1 MANGDA
7 EGGGEPAPPAADE
20 RPADAPDEEAERAE
34 LAAFVAGLQERY
46 QQKAL
51 ERQQN
56 QSPDRPAEEDFFRY
70 DSSLKKNTAFVKR
83 LKQFTAQQLPSL
95 MQDVSGLNLTKYI
108 SEVSA
113 ALVEAKLKMSDIGAV
128 LTLCNYLHRHY
139 AEFGPTLLENW
150 QRLLPIKPGEK
161 VPNPSKMRVDLRF
174 YAELISVG
182 IFPNKTGLPLLGACL
197 TGLIAQDKEEHVN
210 LSIVL
215 SFCKHCGDEY
225 AGLVPSRMTALAKKY
240 GVPMPVSP
248 LLPPDRQGNLRNLL
262 RDYYQSLAEHLRTEH
277 KQLQLAEK
285 SRRKMLQSKGE
296 VTAEKREQ
304 LAQLQASYEKL
315 HASTGTLADLLGE
328 PLPELEELL
337 EPGTPGGIEG
347 AVLDGRAGEDLQ
359 FGNLDPWRDEETKSF
374 YVDLPDLRQFLPN
387 YCDKRQQQPAAG
399 QQQQQQVKG
408 GQTAQQQQQQQQQ
421 SDNEED
427 SEGALDP
434 DMSAAGPPI
443 TEETLDM
450 ELPELYGD
458 LGELESA
465 ASCLLEDDDAASTAD
480 PGDGG
485 TGAAGSGGAASGG
498 TPSNQGNRRYFEQFV
513 QNLQNCVNRELIDNA
528 AIDFLL
534 NLNTKSKRRR
544 LVKVLFGVQRTRL
557 DLLPMYA
564 RFVAIVDL
572 VSPDVA
578 HELCQMLKI
587 DFKYHLKKKD
597 QINIE
602 TKIKV
607 VRYIGEL
614 VKFGI
619 YKKLEALYCLRCL
632 LHSFQHHN
640 VEMTCAFLEVC
651 GVYLYNCPDSRMRTN
666 AFLEQMMRLKMNTT
680 MLDRH
685 VQQVENVYY
694 LVKRPEGLRVARKE
708 RPLVHT
714 YVRQLICR
722 ELDKS
727 NVDKMIKLL
736 RRLGWDDEGTFAYAV
751 RCLSRAYNI
760 RYHLI
765 RSLADLLA
773 GLHSYQERAVLHV
786 IDTVLEDIRAG
797 LEIHDNKLA
806 QRRVAMVK
814 YLGELY
820 NYQLV
825 DADNILNTLYSIIS
839 FGVTLTHDG
848 PPSLV
853 DPPESL
859 FRLKLACVLLDTCGQ
874 YFTTG
879 ENRRRL
885 DYFLVFFQQYYWYK
899 KSHPYFAGSTTVP
912 PAAAVQQPV
921 TTTTSNSETG
931 APLPAISG
939 PTRPS
944 VKDLFPILMD
954 HMYRECLKSLRP
966 KLKLYGSFE
975 QAKEAVEELR
985 QKLLPGDVLERAAQE
1000 GSAAQR
1006 TVSDAPD
1013 SSDREETCSLQSDEG
1028 TEEDARTRPDEEE
1041 DGADTPSP
1049 AAGGA
1054 TDGDDEEDEDDDD
1067 DEEDDE
1073 DDEEEEEEEEEEDRE
1088 YDEEDERALQ
1098 DEEQEEERPVAQ
1110 KQPEDLEFERE
1121 FERMAAEYCQQRAKD
1136 AAKVNPKHVPIPI
1149 SFRNDT
1155 KKTYDQL
1162 QEPTNVKPDTVPF
1175 ALMIRSKG
1183 KQQTYR
1189 KFEAP
1194 EDSPLAQYIR
1204 EQERKL
1210 QEEKDSVKRL
1220 TLNISERLEEED
1232 YQESLNQPTRLAD
1245 PLRMRPL
1252 KQAKF
1257 KHPKGVPDIDAIFH

>member
-1 MANGDA
+1 MQNSAEENGEIFHPVEAPSLDENA
-7 EGGGEPAPPAADE
+7 EK
-20 RPADAPDEEAERAE
+20 AE
-34 LAAFVAGLQERY
+34 LEAFVASLQERY
-46 QQKAL
+46 QLRAQ

-56 QSPDRPAEEDFFRY
+56 QAPERPAEEDFFRY

-113 ALVEAKLKMSDIGAV
+113 ALVEAKLKMSDIAAV

-139 AEFGPTLLENW
+139 ADFAPTLFDNW
-150 QRLLPIKPGEK
+150 QKLLLIKSGEK
-161 VPNPSKMRVDLRF
+161 VANPSKMRVDLRF
-174 YAELISVG
+174 YAELISMG
-182 IFPNKTGLPLLGACL
+182 IFSNKTGLPLLGACL
-197 TGLIAQDKEEHVN
+197 TGLITQDKEEHVN
-210 LSIVL
+210 LAIVL

-225 AGLVPSRMTALAKKY
+225 AGLVPTRITELAKKH
-240 GVPMPVSP
+240 GVTMPVSP
-248 LLPPDRQGNLRNLL
+248 LLPPDRQSNLRNLL
-262 RDYYQSLAEHLRTEH
+262 RDYYQSLAEHLRSEH
-277 KQLQLAEK
+277 RQMQLAEK

-304 LAQLQASYEKL
+304 LIQLQASYEKL
-315 HASTGTLADLLGE
+315 HSSTSALADLLGE
-328 PLPELEELL
+328 AMPQLEELQ
-337 EPGTPGGIEG
+337 ETGPSNEG
-347 AVLDGRAGEDLQ
+347 SVLDGRAGEELQ

-387 YCDKRQQQPAAG
+387 YCDKK
-399 QQQQQQVKG
+399 QQVG
-408 GQTAQQQQQQQQQ
+408 EGDNSQQQQQQQ
-421 SDNEED
+421 DDEDD
-427 SEGALDP
+427 SEDTSELVP
-434 DMSAAGPPI
+434 NMLAGPPI

-450 ELPELYGD
+450 DMPELDGD
-458 LGELESA
+458 LSFSEST
-465 ASCLLEDDDAASTAD
+465 SSLQDEEDAGMIVEQEGVEEETTK
-480 PGDGG
+480 DGSN
-485 TGAAGSGGAASGG
+485 AGNIAVGGGNG
-498 TPSNQGNRRYFEQFV
+498 TPSNHGNRRYFEQFV

-534 NLNTKSKRRR
+534 NLNTKSKRKR

-564 RFVAIVDL
+564 RFVAIIDL

-680 MLDRH
+680 MLDRY

-694 LVKRPEGLRVARKE
+694 LVKRPEGLKVARKE
-708 RPLVHT
+708 RPLIHT
-714 YVRQLICR
+714 YIRQLIFK
-722 ELDKS
+722 ELDKA
-727 NVDKMIKLL
+727 NVDKMIQLL
-736 RRLGWDDEGTFAYAV
+736 RRLNWDDVVTFNYAV

-773 GLHSYQERAVLHV
+773 GLNSYQERAVIHV

-797 LEIHDNKLA
+797 LEIHDSKLS

-825 DADNILNTLYSIIS
+825 DSDNILNTLYSIIS
-839 FGVTLTHDG
+839 FGINLSHDG
-848 PPSLV
+848 PPSTV

-885 DYFLVFFQQYYWYK
+885 DYFLVFFQHYYWYK
-899 KSHPYFAGSTTVP
+899 KSHPYFTSSSGSAVAGGAANNDEKPVP
-912 PAAAVQQPV
+912 SA
-921 TTTTSNSETG
+921 
-931 APLPAISG
+931 G
-939 PTRPS
+939 PN

-966 KLKLYGSFE
+966 KLKLYTSFQ
-975 QAKEAVEELR
+975 QAKEAVNSLR
-985 QKLLPGDVLERAAQE
+985 QKIFPEDELERAIQDQE
-1000 GSAAQR
+1000 QSNGQHSLR
-1006 TVSDAPD
+1006 TISDAPE
-1013 SSDREETCSLQSDEG
+1013 SSDHEDSLQSDECTSDAG
-1028 TEEDARTRPDEEE
+1028 DDISEGYGSKRPNGKRHAVDDED
-1041 DGADTPSP
+1041 DGTPSP
-1049 AAGGA
+1049 SMEGVDQELEGY
-1054 TDGDDEEDEDDDD
+1054 DEDDDE
-1067 DEEDDE
+1067 DENDE
-1073 DDEEEEEEEEEEDRE
+1073 DPEYYDDDRDGE
-1088 YDEEDERALQ
+1088 LEVVSEPPL
-1098 DEEQEEERPVAQ
+1098 Q

-1121 FERMAAEYCQQRAKD
+1121 FERMSSEYCQQRAKD
-1136 AAKVNPKHVPIPI
+1136 SAKVYPKHVPIPI
-1149 SFRNDT
+1149 TFRNET

-1162 QEPTNVKPDTVPF
+1162 QEPTIGKTDTVPF
-1175 ALMIRSKG
+1175 ALMIRGKG
-1183 KQQTYR
+1183 KQQTY
-1189 KFEAP
+1189 KTFEAP
-1194 EDSPLAQYIR
+1194 EDSSLAQYSR

-1232 YQESLNQPTRLAD
+1232 YQESLNQPIRTSD

-1252 KQAKF
+1252 KPAKF

>member
-347 AVLDGRAGEDLQ
+347 AVLDGRAGEELQ

-374 YVDLPDLRQFLPN
+374 Y
-387 YCDKRQQQPAAG
+387 
-399 QQQQQQVKG
+399 
-408 GQTAQQQQQQQQQ
+408 
-421 SDNEED
+421 D

-450 ELPELYGD
+450 PELPELYGD

-680 MLDRH
+680 MLDRY

-694 LVKRPEGLRVARKE
+694 LVKRPEGLRMARKE

-714 YVRQLICR
+714 YIRQLICR

-899 KSHPYFAGSTTVP
+899 KSHPYFAGSTT
-912 PAAAVQQPV
+912 
-921 TTTTSNSETG
+921 
-931 APLPAISG
+931 
-939 PTRPS
+939 
-944 VKDLFPILMD
+944 DLFPILMD

-985 QKLLPGDVLERAAQE
+985 QKLLPGDALERAAQE
-1000 GSAAQR
+1000 GLAAQR
-1006 TVSDAPD
+1006 TED
-1013 SSDREETCSLQSDEG
+1013 
-1028 TEEDARTRPDEEE
+1028 EEDDDEEE
-1041 DGADTPSP
+1041 D
-1049 AAGGA
+1049 
-1054 TDGDDEEDEDDDD
+1054 EEDDD
-1067 DEEDDE
+1067 
-1073 DDEEEEEEEEEEDRE
+1073 EEEEEEEEEDRE

-1098 DEEQEEERPVAQ
+1098 DEEQEEEERPVAQ

-1149 SFRNDT
+1149 TFRSDT

>member
-1 MANGDA
+1 MENGEEENS
-7 EGGGEPAPPAADE
+7 EGIPSGDPNV
-20 RPADAPDEEAERAE
+20 ADANAEKAE
-34 LAAFVAGLQERY
+34 LEAFVTNLQERY
-46 QQKAL
+46 RQKAQ

-56 QSPDRPAEEDFFRY
+56 QSPERPAEEDFFRY

-83 LKQFTAQQLPSL
+83 LKQFTTQQLPSL

-128 LTLCNYLHRHY
+128 LTLCNHLHRNY
-139 AEFGPTLLENW
+139 ADFAQTLLENW
-150 QRLLPIKPGEK
+150 QKLLLIKPGEK
-161 VPNPSKMRVDLRF
+161 VANPSKMRVDLRF

-197 TGLIAQDKEEHVN
+197 TGLITQDKEEHVN

-225 AGLVPSRMTALAKKY
+225 AGLVPTRIAELAKKY
-240 GVPMPVSP
+240 DVTVPVSP
-248 LLPPDRQGNLRNLL
+248 LLPADRQSNLRNLL
-262 RDYYQSLAEHLRTEH
+262 RDYYQSLAEHLRSEH
-277 KQLQLAEK
+277 RQLQLAEK

-315 HASTGTLADLLGE
+315 HASTSALADLLNE
-328 PLPELEELL
+328 CVPQLEELP
-337 EPGTPGGIEG
+337 ETSAATEG
-347 AVLDGRAGEDLQ
+347 SILDIRAGEELQ
-359 FGNLDPWRDEETKSF
+359 LGTLDPWRDEETKSF

-387 YCDKRQQQPAAG
+387 YCDKKQP
-399 QQQQQQVKG
+399 G
-408 GQTAQQQQQQQQQ
+408 GDGSSTQNAQQMQELPQQDDDD
-421 SDNEED
+421 DNEDTVE
-427 SEGALDP
+427 LLP
-434 DMSAAGPPI
+434 DMLAGPPI

-450 ELPELYGD
+450 ELPELDAD
-458 LGELESA
+458 LSFSESISSLQDEEEPAGPDGEA
-465 ASCLLEDDDAASTAD
+465 FKD
-480 PGDGG
+480 G
-485 TGAAGSGGAASGG
+485 TGGSSFAGVGNGG

-534 NLNTKSKRRR
+534 NLNTKSKRKR

-564 RFVAIVDL
+564 RFVAIIDL

-666 AFLEQMMRLKMNTT
+666 AFLEQMMRLKMNIT
-680 MLDRH
+680 MLDRY

-694 LVKRPEGLRVARKE
+694 LVKRPEGLKVTRKE
-708 RPLVHT
+708 RPLIHT
-714 YVRQLICR
+714 YIRQLIFK
-722 ELDKS
+722 ELDKG
-727 NVDKMIKLL
+727 NVDKMIQLL
-736 RRLGWDDEGTFAYAV
+736 RRLNWDDKGTFNYAV
-751 RCLSRAYNI
+751 RCLSRAYNT

-773 GLHSYQERAVLHV
+773 GLNSYQERAVVRV

-825 DADNILNTLYSIIS
+825 DSDNILNTLYSIIS
-839 FGVTLTHDG
+839 FGVTLSHDG
-848 PPSLV
+848 PPSIG

-874 YFTTG
+874 YFTAG

-885 DYFLVFFQQYYWYK
+885 DYFLVFLQQYYWYK
-899 KSHPYFAGSTTVP
+899 KSHPYFATSSSGGIGAGANLEKKPTPNAGS
-912 PAAAVQQPV
+912 
-921 TTTTSNSETG
+921 N
-931 APLPAISG
+931 
-939 PTRPS
+939 
-944 VKDLFPILMD
+944 VKDLFPILID
-954 HMYRECLKSLRP
+954 HMYRECLKFLRP
-966 KLKLYGSFE
+966 KLKLYTSFE
-975 QAKEAVEELR
+975 QAKEAVQSLR
-985 QKLLPGDVLERAAQE
+985 QKIFPAGELERMNQE
-1000 GSAAQR
+1000 AEKANEQQPNSLR
-1006 TVSDAPD
+1006 TVSDAPE
-1013 SSDREETCSLQSDEG
+1013 SSDHEDSLQSDDCTSDAGDDMSEG
-1028 TEEDARTRPDEEE
+1028 YGTKRPNGKRQSVDDEDDGTPSPPVD
-1041 DGADTPSP
+1041 DGADQELE
-1049 AAGGA
+1049 GY
-1054 TDGDDEEDEDDDD
+1054 DE
-1067 DEEDDE
+1067 E
-1073 DDEEEEEEEEEEDRE
+1073 DDEEEEEDNEEEGEYYDDDRDGVLE
-1088 YDEEDERALQ
+1088 VEGLQ
-1098 DEEQEEERPVAQ
+1098 APHQ

-1121 FERMAAEYCQQRAKD
+1121 FERMSSEYCQQRAKD
-1136 AAKVNPKHVPIPI
+1136 SAKLNPKHVPIPI
-1149 SFRNDT
+1149 TFRNET

-1175 ALMIRSKG
+1175 ALMIRGKG
-1183 KQQTYR
+1183 KQQLYKT
-1189 KFEAP
+1189 FEAP
-1194 EDSPLAQYIR
+1194 EDSSLAQYIR

-1232 YQESLNQPTRLAD
+1232 YQESLNQTSRTVD

-1252 KQAKF
+1252 KLAKF

>member
-1 MANGDA
+1 MANGDE
-7 EGGGEPAPPAADE
+7 EGGETVLTTDEPPIPSDE
-20 RPADAPDEEAERAE
+20 DGGAAERSE
-34 LAAFVAGLQERY
+34 LEAFVASLQERY
-46 QQKAL
+46 QQKAH

-56 QSPDRPAEEDFFRY
+56 QAPERPAEEDFFRY

-139 AEFGPTLLENW
+139 AEFAPTLFENW
-150 QRLLPIKPGEK
+150 QKLLLIKPGEK
-161 VPNPSKMRVDLRF
+161 VANPSKMRVDLRF

-182 IFPNKTGLPLLGACL
+182 IFPNRTGLPLLGACL

-225 AGLVPSRMTALAKKY
+225 AGLVPTRMTELARKY
-240 GVPMPVSP
+240 GVAMPVSP

-262 RDYYQSLAEHLRTEH
+262 RDYYASLAEHLRAEH
-277 KQLQLAEK
+277 KQLEQAEK

-315 HASTGTLADLLGE
+315 HASTSTLADLLGE
-328 PLPELEELL
+328 AMPVLEELPESGAL
-337 EPGTPGGIEG
+337 PGTEG
-347 AVLDGRAGEDLQ
+347 AVLDGRTGEELQ

-387 YCDKRQQQPAAG
+387 YCDKKQPQQQQQQSLQGQQHTQLSGG
-399 QQQQQQVKG
+399 QQQQQQG
-408 GQTAQQQQQQQQQ
+408 
-421 SDNEED
+421 DDEDD
-427 SEGALDP
+427 SEGAGYP
-434 DMSAAGPPI
+434 VPVDMSAAGPPI

-450 ELPELYGD
+450 DPELDGD
-458 LGELESA
+458 LAALEA
-465 ASCLLEDDDAASTAD
+465 TGALLEQED
-480 PGDGG
+480 
-485 TGAAGSGGAASGG
+485 AGSVIDAEAGETGKDGVGAGGGVGG

-619 YKKLEALYCLRCL
+619 YNKLEALYCLRCL
-632 LHSFQHHN
+632 LHNFQHHH

-666 AFLEQMMRLKMNTT
+666 AFLEQMMRLKMHNTI
-680 MLDRH
+680 LDQY

-694 LVKRPEGLRVARKE
+694 LVKRPEGLKVTRKE
-708 RPLVHT
+708 RPLIHT
-714 YVRQLICR
+714 YLRQLIFK
-722 ELDKS
+722 ELDKA

-736 RRLGWDDEGTFAYAV
+736 RRLDWEDEGTFTYAV
-751 RCLSRAYNI
+751 RCLARAYNI

-773 GLHSYQERAVLHV
+773 GLNSYQERAVVRV

-825 DADNILNTLYSIIS
+825 DSDNILNTLYSIIS

-848 PPSLV
+848 PPSVV

-874 YFTTG
+874 YFASG

-899 KSHPYFAGSTTVP
+899 KSHPYFAGSGGVAGAAP
-912 PAAAVQQPV
+912 PATATSSVPGEATAAATP
-921 TTTTSNSETG
+921 TG
-931 APLPAISG
+931 PAG
-939 PTRPS
+939 P
-944 VKDLFPILMD
+944 KDLFPILMD
-954 HMYRECLKSLRP
+954 HMYRECLKGLRP
-966 KLKLYGSFE
+966 KLKPYASFE
-975 QAKEAVEELR
+975 QAKEAVQALR
-985 QKLLPGDVLERAAQE
+985 QKIFPADELERLRQEPAA
-1000 GSAAQR
+1000 A

-1013 SSDREETCSLQSDEG
+1013 SSDREDSLQSDDCTSDAGDDLSEG
-1028 TEEDARTRPDEEE
+1028 YRSKRAKRTGAGGTMDDEDDGTPSPPIDGADRELEGYDEDDDEEE
-1041 DGADTPSP
+1041 DEDEEN
-1049 AAGGA
+1049 
-1054 TDGDDEEDEDDDD
+1054 DEEDGYYD
-1067 DEEDDE
+1067 DERDGVLL
-1073 DDEEEEEEEEEEDRE
+1073 EEGGLVE
-1088 YDEEDERALQ
+1088 
-1098 DEEQEEERPVAQ
+1098 PQ

-1121 FERMAAEYCQQRAKD
+1121 FERMASEYCQQRAKD
-1136 AAKVNPKHVPIPI
+1136 SGKVNPKHVPIPI
-1149 SFRNDT
+1149 TFRNET

-1162 QEPTNVKPDTVPF
+1162 QEPTNVKTDTVSF
-1175 ALMIRSKG
+1175 ALMIRGKG
-1183 KQQTYR
+1183 KQQAYK

-1232 YQESLNQPTRLAD
+1232 YQESLNQPTRSAD

-1252 KQAKF
+1252 KPAKF

>member
-1 MANGDA
+1 MLERNVNDHAAGEEDGQSAEKNNPENLEKEPIGD
-7 EGGGEPAPPAADE
+7 EN
-20 RPADAPDEEAERAE
+20 AERAE
-34 LAAFVAGLQERY
+34 VEAFASSLLERY

-56 QSPDRPAEEDFFRY
+56 QAPERPAEEDFFRY

-95 MQDVSGLNLTKYI
+95 LQDVSGLNLTKYI

-113 ALVEAKLKMSDIGAV
+113 ALVEAKLKMSDIGAA
-128 LTLCNYLHRHY
+128 LTLCNYLHRNY
-139 AEFGPTLLENW
+139 AEFSPTLFENW
-150 QRLLPIKPGEK
+150 QKLLLVKPGEK
-161 VPNPSKMRVDLRF
+161 VANPSKMRVDLRF

-182 IFPNKTGLPLLGACL
+182 IFTNRTGLPLLGACL

-225 AGLVPSRMTALAKKY
+225 AGLVPVRMTELAQKH
-240 GVPMPVSP
+240 GVTIPVSS
-248 LLPPDRQGNLRNLL
+248 LLSPDRQGNLRNLL
-262 RDYYQSLAEHLRTEH
+262 RDYYSSLAEHLRTEH
-277 KQLQLAEK
+277 RQLQQAEK

-315 HASTGTLADLLGE
+315 HTSTSTLADLLGE
-328 PLPELEELL
+328 AMPELEELVEAGADGTL
-337 EPGTPGGIEG
+337 EGS
-347 AVLDGRAGEDLQ
+347 VLDGRTGEDGLQ

-387 YCDKRQQQPAAG
+387 YCDKKQPGGGRDGSGQQS
-399 QQQQQQVKG
+399 QQQQQQE
-408 GQTAQQQQQQQQQ
+408 
-421 SDNEED
+421 DEED
-427 SEGALDP
+427 GEGISELVS
-434 DMSAAGPPI
+434 DMMAGPPI
-443 TEETLDM
+443 TEESLDM
-450 ELPELYGD
+450 ELPEMDAELGD
-458 LGELESA
+458 LESTA
-465 ASCLLEDDDAASTAD
+465 ALLE
-480 PGDGG
+480 
-485 TGAAGSGGAASGG
+485 AAGEEETAAAAREQDDTKEEAAAPACGGGVGGSG

-564 RFVAIVDL
+564 RFVAIIDL

-632 LHSFQHHN
+632 LHSFQHHH

-651 GVYLYNCPDSRMRTN
+651 GVYLYNCADSRMRTN

-685 VQQVENVYY
+685 AQQIENCYY
-694 LVKRPEGLRVARKE
+694 LVKRPEGLKVARKE
-708 RPLVHT
+708 RPLIHT
-714 YVRQLICR
+714 YIRQLIFK
-722 ELDKS
+722 ELDKA

-736 RRLGWDDEGTFAYAV
+736 RRLDWEDAGTFSYAV

-765 RSLADLLA
+765 RSLADLVA
-773 GLHSYQERAVLHV
+773 GLNSYQERAVVRV
-786 IDTVLEDIRAG
+786 IDTVFEDIRAG

-825 DADNILNTLYSIIS
+825 DSDNILNTLYSIIS

-848 PPSLV
+848 PPSAV

-874 YFTTG
+874 YFTSG

-899 KSHPYFAGSTTVP
+899 KSHPYFAGSGTADGGGATGPANAP
-912 PAAAVQQPV
+912 PV
-921 TTTTSNSETG
+921 
-931 APLPAISG
+931 APPGPAGI
-939 PTRPS
+939 S

-954 HMYRECLKSLRP
+954 HMYRECLKCLRP

-975 QAKEAVEELR
+975 QAKEAVQQLR
-985 QKLLPGDVLERAAQE
+985 QKIFPENELEQVVQQQQQQLEQEQLRA
-1000 GSAAQR
+1000 
-1006 TVSDAPD
+1006 TVSDAPE
-1013 SSDREETCSLQSDEG
+1013 SSDHEDSLQSDEC
-1028 TEEDARTRPDEEE
+1028 TSDA
-1041 DGADTPSP
+1041 
-1049 AAGGA
+1049 
-1054 TDGDDEEDEDDDD
+1054 GDDFSEGYATKRAHAGKRDRAEDEDDETPSPSANEMVEGYEE
-1067 DEEDDE
+1067 DEEDDDNE
-1073 DDEEEEEEEEEEDRE
+1073 DEDQEEY
-1088 YDEEDERALQ
+1088 YDEERDGELEVLAS
-1098 DEEQEEERPVAQ
+1098 EPQ

-1121 FERMAAEYCQQRAKD
+1121 FERMASEYCQQRAKD
-1136 AAKVNPKHVPIPI
+1136 SVKVNPKNMPIPI
-1149 SFRNDT
+1149 TFRNDT

-1162 QEPTNVKPDTVPF
+1162 QEPTNVKTDTVPF
-1175 ALMIRSKG
+1175 ALMIRGKG
-1183 KQQTYR
+1183 KQQTY
-1189 KFEAP
+1189 KTFEAP
-1194 EDSPLAQYIR
+1194 EDSPLAQYILD
-1204 EQERKL
+1204 QERKQ

-1232 YQESLNQPTRLAD
+1232 YQESLNQPTRTAD

-1252 KQAKF
+1252 KPAKF

>member
-1 MANGDA
+1 MENGVEENG
-7 EGGGEPAPPAADE
+7 EGVPSGDPLV
-20 RPADAPDEEAERAE
+20 PDESAEKVE
-34 LAAFVAGLQERY
+34 LEAFVTNLQERY

-128 LTLCNYLHRHY
+128 LTLCNHLHRNY
-139 AEFGPTLLENW
+139 ADFAPTLFENW
-150 QRLLPIKPGEK
+150 QKLLLIKPGEK
-161 VPNPSKMRVDLRF
+161 VANPSKMRVDLRF

-197 TGLIAQDKEEHVN
+197 TGLITQDKEEHVN

-225 AGLVPSRMTALAKKY
+225 AGLVPTRITELAKKH
-240 GVPMPVSP
+240 GVTMPVSP
-248 LLPPDRQGNLRNLL
+248 LLPADRQSNLRNLL
-262 RDYYQSLAEHLRTEH
+262 RDYYQSLAEHLRSEH
-277 KQLQLAEK
+277 RQLQLAEK

-296 VTAEKREQ
+296 VTTEKREQ

-315 HASTGTLADLLGE
+315 HASTSALADLLGE
-328 PLPELEELL
+328 AVPQLEELP
-337 EPGTPGGIEG
+337 ESNAATEG
-347 AVLDGRAGEDLQ
+347 SILDGRAGEELQ
-359 FGNLDPWRDEETKSF
+359 FGVLDPWRDEETKSF
-374 YVDLPDLRQFLPN
+374 YVDLPDLRQFLTN
-387 YCDKRQQQPAAG
+387 YCDKKQPGGEGGNSQNQPQMQELPQQ
-399 QQQQQQVKG
+399 
-408 GQTAQQQQQQQQQ
+408 
-421 SDNEED
+421 DDDDD
-427 SEGALDP
+427 SEDFVELVP
-434 DMSAAGPPI
+434 DMLAGPPI

-450 ELPELYGD
+450 ELPELDGD
-458 LGELESA
+458 LSYSEST
-465 ASCLLEDDDAASTAD
+465 SSLHDEEN
-480 PGDGG
+480 
-485 TGAAGSGGAASGG
+485 AAGAVAGVEQEGAEVEISKDGANAGSLMVGGGNG

-534 NLNTKSKRRR
+534 NLNTKSKRKR

-564 RFVAIVDL
+564 RFVAIIDL

-680 MLDRH
+680 MLDRY

-694 LVKRPEGLRVARKE
+694 LVKRPEGLKVTRKE
-708 RPLVHT
+708 RPLIHT
-714 YVRQLICR
+714 YIRHLIFK
-722 ELDKS
+722 ELDKA
-727 NVDKMIKLL
+727 NVDKMIQLL
-736 RRLGWDDEGTFAYAV
+736 RRLNWDDDGTFNYAV

-773 GLHSYQERAVLHV
+773 GLNSYQERAVVRV

-825 DADNILNTLYSIIS
+825 DSDNILNTLYSIIS
-839 FGVTLTHDG
+839 FGVHLSHDG
-848 PPSLV
+848 PPSIG

-859 FRLKLACVLLDTCGQ
+859 FRLKLACVLLDTCGH
-874 YFTTG
+874 YFSSR
-879 ENRRRL
+879 EIRRRL

-899 KSHPYFAGSTTVP
+899 KSHPYFASSAVGAGPGAVSEGKTLPGAVP
-912 PAAAVQQPV
+912 
-921 TTTTSNSETG
+921 N
-931 APLPAISG
+931 
-939 PTRPS
+939 

-954 HMYRECLKSLRP
+954 HMYRECLKCLRP
-966 KLKLYGSFE
+966 KLKLYTSFE
-975 QAKEAVEELR
+975 QAKEAVHALR
-985 QKLLPGDVLERAAQE
+985 QKVFPSGELERVTQDAEPAIGQLPV
-1000 GSAAQR
+1000 SLR
-1006 TVSDAPD
+1006 TVSDAPE
-1013 SSDREETCSLQSDEG
+1013 SSDHEDSLQSDDCTSDAGDDISEG
-1028 TEEDARTRPDEEE
+1028 YGAKRPNGKRQSVDDED
-1041 DGADTPSP
+1041 DGTPSP
-1049 AAGGA
+1049 PM
-1054 TDGDDEEDEDDDD
+1054 DGVDQELEGY
-1067 DEEDDE
+1067 DE
-1073 DDEEEEEEEEEEDRE
+1073 DDEEEDDNDEDGE
-1088 YDEEDERALQ
+1088 YYDDDRDGVLEVGVPEPPQ
-1098 DEEQEEERPVAQ
+1098 Q

-1121 FERMAAEYCQQRAKD
+1121 FERMSSEYCQQRAKD
-1136 AAKVNPKHVPIPI
+1136 SAKVNPKHVPIPI
-1149 SFRNDT
+1149 TFRNET

-1175 ALMIRSKG
+1175 ALMIRGKG
-1183 KQQTYR
+1183 KQQLYKT
-1189 KFEAP
+1189 FEAP
-1194 EDSPLAQYIR
+1194 EDSSLAQYIR
-1204 EQERKL
+1204 EQERKF

-1232 YQESLNQPTRLAD
+1232 YQESLNQTSRTVD

-1252 KQAKF
+1252 KPAKF

>member
-1 MANGDA
+1 MEKEAEENGD
-7 EGGGEPAPPAADE
+7 GVPSGDPLVADE
-20 RPADAPDEEAERAE
+20 NAEKAE
-34 LAAFVAGLQERY
+34 LEAFVSNLQERY
-46 QQKAL
+46 QQKAQ

-56 QSPDRPAEEDFFRY
+56 QSPERPAEEDFFRY

-128 LTLCNYLHRHY
+128 LTLCNHLHRNY
-139 AEFGPTLLENW
+139 ADFAPTLLENW
-150 QRLLPIKPGEK
+150 QKLLLIKPGEK
-161 VPNPSKMRVDLRF
+161 VANPSKMRVDLRF

-197 TGLIAQDKEEHVN
+197 TGLITQDKEEHVN

-225 AGLVPSRMTALAKKY
+225 AGLVPARIIELAKKH
-240 GVPMPVSP
+240 GVTMPVSP
-248 LLPPDRQGNLRNLL
+248 LLSADRQSNLRNLL
-262 RDYYQSLAEHLRTEH
+262 RDYYQSLAEHLRSEH
-277 KQLQLAEK
+277 RQLQLAEK

-315 HASTGTLADLLGE
+315 HASTSALADLLGE
-328 PLPELEELL
+328 AVPQLEELP
-337 EPGTPGGIEG
+337 EASATTEG
-347 AVLDGRAGEDLQ
+347 AILDGRAGEELQ
-359 FGNLDPWRDEETKSF
+359 FGTLDPWRDEETKSF

-387 YCDKRQQQPAAG
+387 YCDKKQPGGEGAGSQNPQQMQELP
-399 QQQQQQVKG
+399 QQ
-408 GQTAQQQQQQQQQ
+408 
-421 SDNEED
+421 DDDED
-427 SEGALDP
+427 SEETMELVP
-434 DMSAAGPPI
+434 DMLAGPPI

-450 ELPELYGD
+450 ELPELDGD
-458 LGELESA
+458 LSYSESTSSLLDEEDAAGAGAGADQQEGAEGELSKEG
-465 ASCLLEDDDAASTAD
+465 
-480 PGDGG
+480 PNGG
-485 TGAAGSGGAASGG
+485 SLIAGGGNG

-534 NLNTKSKRRR
+534 NLNTKSKRKR

-564 RFVAIVDL
+564 RFVAIIDL

-651 GVYLYNCPDSRMRTN
+651 GVYLYNCADSRMRTN

-680 MLDRH
+680 MLDRY

-694 LVKRPEGLRVARKE
+694 LVKRPEGLKVTRKV
-708 RPLVHT
+708 RPLIHT
-714 YVRQLICR
+714 YIRQLIFK
-722 ELDKS
+722 ELDKA
-727 NVDKMIKLL
+727 NVDKLIQLL
-736 RRLGWDDEGTFAYAV
+736 RRLNWEDEGTFNYAV

-765 RSLADLLA
+765 RSMADLLA
-773 GLHSYQERAVLHV
+773 GLNSYQEKAVIRV

-825 DADNILNTLYSIIS
+825 DSDNIINTLYSIIS
-839 FGVTLTHDG
+839 FGVTLSHDG
-848 PPSLV
+848 PPSIV

-859 FRLKLACVLLDTCGQ
+859 FRLKLACVLLDTCGH
-874 YFTTG
+874 YFMSG

-899 KSHPYFAGSTTVP
+899 KSHPYFATSGGAGAGAAGEEKAAPSVVP
-912 PAAAVQQPV
+912 K
-921 TTTTSNSETG
+921 
-931 APLPAISG
+931 
-939 PTRPS
+939 

-954 HMYRECLKSLRP
+954 HMYRECLKCLRP
-966 KLKLYGSFE
+966 KLKLYTSFE
-975 QAKEAVEELR
+975 QAREAVHSLR
-985 QKLLPGDVLERAAQE
+985 KKIYPGDQLERVNQDADQAIGQQPA
-1000 GSAAQR
+1000 SLR
-1006 TVSDAPD
+1006 TVSDAPE
-1013 SSDREETCSLQSDEG
+1013 SSDHEDSVQSDDCTSDAGDDISEG
-1028 TEEDARTRPDEEE
+1028 YGGTKRPNGKRQPVDDED
-1041 DGADTPSP
+1041 DGTPSP
-1049 AAGGA
+1049 M
-1054 TDGDDEEDEDDDD
+1054 DGVDPELEGY
-1067 DEEDDE
+1067 DE
-1073 DDEEEEEEEEEEDRE
+1073 DDEEEEEEEDDNEEEDRE
-1088 YDEEDERALQ
+1088 YYDDERDGVL
-1098 DEEQEEERPVAQ
+1098 EVEMVEPPRQ

-1121 FERMAAEYCQQRAKD
+1121 FERMSSEYCQQRAKD
-1136 AAKVNPKHVPIPI
+1136 SAKVNPKHVPIPI
-1149 SFRNDT
+1149 TFRNET

-1162 QEPTNVKPDTVPF
+1162 QEPTNVKADTVPF
-1175 ALMIRSKG
+1175 ALMIRGKG
-1183 KQQTYR
+1183 KQQLYKT
-1189 KFEAP
+1189 FEAP
-1194 EDSPLAQYIR
+1194 EDSSLAQYIR

-1232 YQESLNQPTRLAD
+1232 YQESLNQTSRTAD

-1252 KQAKF
+1252 KPAKF

>member
-1 MANGDA
+1 MENGAEQSGEVCQPGMAVDEDA
-7 EGGGEPAPPAADE
+7 EK
-20 RPADAPDEEAERAE
+20 AE
-34 LAAFVAGLQERY
+34 LEAFVASLQGRYQLKVQER
-46 QQKAL
+46 Q
-51 ERQQN
+51 RN
-56 QSPDRPAEEDFFRY
+56 QAPERPAEEDFFRY

-128 LTLCNYLHRHY
+128 LTLCNHLHRHY
-139 AEFGPTLLENW
+139 ADFAPTLFENW
-150 QRLLPIKPGEK
+150 QKLLLIKPGEK
-161 VPNPSKMRVDLRF
+161 VANPSKMRVDLRF
-174 YAELISVG
+174 YAELISMG
-182 IFPNKTGLPLLGACL
+182 IFSNKTGLPLLGACL
-197 TGLIAQDKEEHVN
+197 TGLITQDKEEHVN

-225 AGLVPSRMTALAKKY
+225 AGLVPTRMTELAKKY
-240 GVPMPVSP
+240 GVTMPVSP
-248 LLPPDRQGNLRNLL
+248 LLPPDRQSNLRNLL
-262 RDYYQSLAEHLRTEH
+262 RDYYQSLAEHLRSEH
-277 KQLQLAEK
+277 RQVQLAEK

-315 HASTGTLADLLGE
+315 HASTSTLADLLGE
-328 PLPELEELL
+328 AMPQLEELQ
-337 EPGTPGGIEG
+337 ETGPSIEG
-347 AVLDGRAGEDLQ
+347 SVLDGRAGEEMQ

-387 YCDKRQQQPAAG
+387 YCDKKQSGGEGENP
-399 QQQQQQVKG
+399 QQQQQLQD
-408 GQTAQQQQQQQQQ
+408 QQQQ
-421 SDNEED
+421 DDEED
-427 SEGALDP
+427 SEDTGDLVP
-434 DMSAAGPPI
+434 NILAGPPV
-443 TEETLDM
+443 TEETLDSDM
-450 ELPELYGD
+450 PELDGD
-458 LGELESA
+458 LSYSEST
-465 ASCLLEDDDAASTAD
+465 SSLHDEEDAGVTVD
-480 PGDGG
+480 PEVAEEE
-485 TGAAGSGGAASGG
+485 TLKNGANSGSMAASGG
-498 TPSNQGNRRYFEQFV
+498 NGTPSNYGNRRYFEQFV

-534 NLNTKSKRRR
+534 NLNTKSKRKR

-564 RFVAIVDL
+564 RFVTIIDL

-632 LHSFQHHN
+632 LHSFQHHH

-680 MLDRH
+680 MQERY

-694 LVKRPEGLRVARKE
+694 LVKRPEGLKVARKE
-708 RPLVHT
+708 RPLIHV
-714 YVRQLICR
+714 YIRQLIFK
-722 ELDKS
+722 ELDKA
-727 NVDKMIKLL
+727 NVDKMIQLL
-736 RRLGWDDEGTFAYAV
+736 RRLNWDDVGTFNYAV

-773 GLHSYQERAVLHV
+773 GLNSYQERAVIHV

-825 DADNILNTLYSIIS
+825 DSDNILNTLYSIIS
-839 FGVTLTHDG
+839 FGIILSHDG
-848 PPSLV
+848 PPSVV

-859 FRLKLACVLLDTCGQ
+859 FRLKLVCVLLDTCGQ

-899 KSHPYFAGSTTVP
+899 KSHPYFTGSSAGGAGAANNEEKSAPGAVP
-912 PAAAVQQPV
+912 
-921 TTTTSNSETG
+921 T
-931 APLPAISG
+931 
-939 PTRPS
+939 

-966 KLKLYGSFE
+966 KLKLYASFE
-975 QAKEAVEELR
+975 QAKEAVNSLR
-985 QKLLPGDVLERAAQE
+985 QKIFPGEGLERTNQDQDSN
-1000 GSAAQR
+1000 GQHSLR
-1006 TVSDAPD
+1006 TISDAPE
-1013 SSDREETCSLQSDEG
+1013 SSDHEDSLQSDDCTSDAGDDISEG
-1028 TEEDARTRPDEEE
+1028 YGSKRPNGKRHTVDDEDD
-1041 DGADTPSP
+1041 DTPSP
-1049 AAGGA
+1049 PMEGA
-1054 TDGDDEEDEDDDD
+1054 DQELEGYDED
-1067 DEEDDE
+1067 DEEDDN
-1073 DDEEEEEEEEEEDRE
+1073 EEDPEYYDDDRE
-1088 YDEEDERALQ
+1088 GELEVVSE
-1098 DEEQEEERPVAQ
+1098 PPPQ

-1121 FERMAAEYCQQRAKD
+1121 FERMASEYCQQRAKD
-1136 AAKVNPKHVPIPI
+1136 SAKVNPKHVPIPI
-1149 SFRNDT
+1149 TFRNET

-1162 QEPTNVKPDTVPF
+1162 QEPTNVKSDTVPF
-1175 ALMIRSKG
+1175 ALMIRGKG
-1183 KQQTYR
+1183 KQQLYKT
-1189 KFEAP
+1189 FEAP
-1194 EDSPLAQYIR
+1194 EDSSLAQYIR

-1232 YQESLNQPTRLAD
+1232 YQESLNQPSRTSD

-1252 KQAKF
+1252 KPAKF
-1257 KHPKGVPDIDAIFH
+1257 KHPKGVPDLDAIFH